1 VNGIENISQN
11 ECRTDLIDAPVT
23 KNTLSSVGKAES
35 EYAIGVRGNIYEYS
49 LFPKDSIDLV
59 VSTNTL
65 IENQLDP
72 TRYSGIIDSFCKY
85 TSEDGELIFNTERK
99 NINKKMMR
107 DLNRRFDHIEVIN
120 YSNRL
125 SNAWESYLENNEGE
139 IKMSNGVFFIYNIL
153 YLLFSI

>member
-1 VNGIENISQN
+1 
-11 ECRTDLIDAPVT
+11 
-23 KNTLSSVGKAES
+23 
-35 EYAIGVRGNIYEYS
+35 
-49 LFPKDSIDLV
+49 
-59 VSTNTL
+59 
-65 IENQLDP
+65 
-72 TRYSGIIDSFCKY
+72 
-85 TSEDGELIFNTERK
+85 
-99 NINKKMMR
+99 MMR